1 MSTVEENISQI
12 VNVLS
17 LVSCPLI
24 VRSDDWWI
32 EELLFTPGKPRTDL
46 ILWITSKAIESSLP
60 SNLRL
65 QLKLQDLDCSATLAS
80 STSILKLPETDEAI
94 LGFWCGAYVCTK
106 KKDLPFIKGDMP
118 RNLQIKY
125 WIRLIKAL
133 EVITKSHVNTNLAFG
148 VGLMNNIVSMD
159 NFLDAFSMKASL
171 LSADVESEIKQMPKE
186 RSEKWCTKKQST
198 PGRNLQND
206 KLLIHNFLEQA
217 NRLNSAADQFSDIF
231 KADLNVCL
239 PKNKTSDPVIE
250 FGDEISVLSTKLTA
264 WKQGMDSLLELQ
276 QSNASEINL
285 NKSENLFKRS
295 VSNES
300 FVRFQKLWGSD

>member
-106 KKDLPFIKGDMP
+106 KRFTLYKG
-118 RNLQIKY
+118 
-125 WIRLIKAL
+125 
-133 EVITKSHVNTNLAFG
+133 
-148 VGLMNNIVSMD
+148 
-159 NFLDAFSMKASL
+159 
-171 LSADVESEIKQMPKE
+171 
-186 RSEKWCTKKQST
+186 
-198 PGRNLQND
+198 
-206 KLLIHNFLEQA
+206 
-217 NRLNSAADQFSDIF
+217 
-231 KADLNVCL
+231 
-239 PKNKTSDPVIE
+239 
-250 FGDEISVLSTKLTA
+250 
-264 WKQGMDSLLELQ
+264 
-276 QSNASEINL
+276 
-285 NKSENLFKRS
+285 
-295 VSNES
+295 
-300 FVRFQKLWGSD
+300 